1 MASLMDKLMGKAPF
15 REPEDESKKED
26 VKPVGNK
33 KPSAYNKQDFIDIGK
48 WAFPI
53 LCCII
58 VVVVA
63 NAVGN
68 KINQPARNKISQQ
81 VMTYNDTVNSIDIKT
96 NQYNDMIAQ
105 EDALADFHYYEGDTS
120 ADNQIASDYFAKYCT
135 WSDGETYEELRKE
148 ALDEGY
154 SADSS
159 FMVCLLPEQFIYIDE
174 NYKTHYAI
182 DTYSENM
189 RFESLEDYAL
199 SFNASLNQME
209 YAGILNLSSKSFD
222 DAGVARTEYTR
233 CFVTYS
239 ISDGTIKDVN
249 VALLVD

>member
-53 LCCII
+53 LCCVI
-58 VVVVA
+58 VVIVA
-63 NAVGN
+63 NMVGD
-68 KINQPARNKISQQ
+68 KINQPARNKIAQQ
-81 VMTYNDTVNSIDIKT
+81 ATTYTDTLNNIDIKT
-96 NQYNDMIAQ
+96 NQYNDMLAQ
-105 EDALADFHYYEGDTS
+105 EDALADFHYYNGDTS
-120 ADNQIASDYFAKYCT
+120 EDNKIASDYFAKYCT
-135 WSDGETYEELRKE
+135 WSDGETYENLRAS
-148 ALDEGY
+148 ALNEGY
-154 SADSS
+154 TDDSS
-159 FMVCLLPEQFIYIDE
+159 FMVCLLPAQFVYQDE
-174 NYKTHYAI
+174 TYKKYYAI

-189 RFESLEDYAL
+189 RFESLDDYAL

-209 YAGILNLSSKSFD
+209 YAGILTLASNSFD
-222 DAGVARTEYTR
+222 ESGMAVTEYTR